1 MSLHFATLNIG
12 WKGEHTFAICLPYYQ
27 IEVRPLQELL
37 KIFNTLDSFS
47 HAGRIGEHGEQV
59 YAAYRT
65 FDREEQ

>member
-1 MSLHFATLNIG
+1 MPYVCH
-12 WKGEHTFAICLPYYQ
+12 LPN
-27 IEVRPLQELL
+27 RSPLQELH
-37 KIFNTLDSFS
+37 KISNTLDSFS